1 MSNEFPFVSCL
12 CPTYRRPNL
21 LENSIACFL
30 AQDYPADRRELI
42 VLDDAGELEN
52 QTGDGWQIIS
62 IPRRFRSLPEK
73 FNALAGLA
81 RGEILVVWED
91 DDIYLPHHISSHVVA
106 MGGYLWSKPSKVLS
120 DYTGEVQEEDATGR
134 FHASIAITRR
144 AYEMCGGWPLTM
156 RGDFDQQLLA
166 RLNATGPPAD
176 PSAFAAPGYIF
187 RWGSTGVYHGQAFMR
202 GPEDEEWY
210 SRVPARD
217 SIEHHAF
224 SPEFDDGESNPI
236 AILCGGRDPIGQLA
250 GGSYSL
256 MSARP
261 EGENAP
267 E

>member
-1 MSNEFPFVSCL
+1 MSTELPFVSCL
-12 CPTYRRPNL
+12 CPTYRRLKL

-52 QTGDGWQIIS
+52 QTGAGWQIIS

-81 RGEILVVWED
+81 RGGILVVWED
-91 DDIYLPHHISSHVVA
+91 DDIYLPHHISSHVAA
-106 MGGYLWSKPSKVLS
+106 MERHLWSKPSKVLS

-166 RLNATGPPAD
+166 RLKAIGLPAD
-176 PSAFAAPGYIF
+176 PSAAATPGYVF
-187 RWGSTGVYHGQAFMR
+187 RWGSTGAYHGQALMR
-202 GPEDEEWY
+202 GPDDEDWY
-210 SRVPARD
+210 
-217 SIEHHAF
+217 EH
-224 SPEFDDGESNPI
+224 
-236 AILCGGRDPIGQLA
+236 A
-250 GGSYSL
+250 G
-256 MSARP
+256 
-261 EGENAP
+261 NQTVII
-267 E
+267 